1 MDPHLLRTFVTVI
14 RLASFP
20 AAARELG
27 CAKAAVARHVAALER
42 EFGLPLLTRRPV
54 VPTVAGARLL
64 EHAVPLL
71 LRLDAARADLARLA
85 AAPAGELIVAAA
97 PLAVGPRLLAA
108 LPVTTTRVTLCVR
121 PRDEIPAALA
131 DGTAHLGLVDSLSV
145 AGDPLLPPGSALP
158 PGPPRDSAGAAYGFT
173 GPPYDPVG
181 TAYDFAAPY
190 GFTGTAPPPGAAP
203 LTALPVT
210 EAPLAVHLPA
220 GHPLAHRR
228 GLRLD
233 ELTAARWL
241 DAPTA
246 GLPLDQL
253 RAAHGTYGFRP
264 ALRYDGTDVHTLTA
278 LVAAGRGLALLP
290 DTVPAAPAALAVP
303 LVEPRL
309 VHRVELLHPTEP
321 TTPAAELAARLRAP

>member
-1 MDPHLLRTFVTVI
+1 MDPRLLRTFVTVS

-27 CAKAAVARHVAALER
+27 CTQAAVARHVAALER
-42 EFGLPLLTRRPV
+42 ELGLPLLTRRPV

-71 LRLDAARADLARLA
+71 LRLDAARADLARLV
-85 AAPAGELIVAAA
+85 AAPAGELAVAAA

-108 LPVTTTRVTLCVR
+108 LPAATARVTLRVR
-121 PRDEIPAALA
+121 PRDAIAAALA
-131 DGTAHLGLVDSLSV
+131 DGTADLGLVDGLAV
-145 AGDPLLPPGSALP
+145 TGDPLPLS
-158 PGPPRDSAGAAYGFT
+158 
-173 GPPYDPVG
+173 
-181 TAYDFAAPY
+181 
-190 GFTGTAPPPGAAP
+190 GTAPTGGTAP
-203 LTALPVT
+203 LTALRVT

-220 GHPLAHRR
+220 GHPLAHRP
-228 GLRLD
+228 GLRIG

-241 DAPTA
+241 DAPAA

-264 ALRYDGTDVHTLTA
+264 ALRYEGTDVHTLTA
-278 LVAAGRGLALLP
+278 LAAAGQGLALLP
-290 DTVPAAPAALAVP
+290 ATVPAAPAATAVP

-309 VHRVELLHPTEP
+309 VHRVELLHTGEP
-321 TTPAAELAARLRAP
+321 AGPAAELTARLTGG